1 MYWADEIEVPV
12 LMFHSRQDKRVSYK
26 QAEDL
31 YAKLKD
37 STDCTFITYE
47 DDSHAIV
54 HDKDYST
61 IRNWL
66 NQ

>member
-1 MYWADEIEVPV
+1 
-12 LMFHSRQDKRVSYK
+12 MFHSRQDKRVSYK

-47 DDSHAIV
+47 DDSHAMI